1 MSFSHRVWESSE
13 KLKSISKDYDNFPFN
28 NDTCRLFHERR
39 SITPSFA
46 EHLHFP
52 EKKLLRPDKQCQIKI
67 NKQDSGPFGFSKY
80 YKQSLRK
87 EQYWYFFPG
96 EPKISEINKFYKWNA
111 VARYV
116 TFCSLKMLGTGCSSK
131 VAILLLLSKNT
142 KNFKNKLPLDSG
154 FTLRFRTF

>member
-1 MSFSHRVWESSE
+1 MS
-13 KLKSISKDYDNFPFN
+13 N
-28 NDTCRLFHERR
+28 
-39 SITPSFA
+39 
-46 EHLHFP
+46 
-52 EKKLLRPDKQCQIKI
+52 
-67 NKQDSGPFGFSKY
+67 QDSGPFGFSKY

-154 FTLRFRTF
+154 FTLRFRTFWKCFVQFAPRKELYYCFFPKAPVISRTNLFFIWNWCK